1 MKLFRVLFLLVL
13 LAAVAPLVLLVVV
26 LRSHGVD
33 ALGLALSA
41 GGAAV
46 LLALLISMVMA
57 RRVTRPLDELVTG
70 ALDIARGRF
79 GRQVAHTGHTELSDL
94 AYTFNFMSTQ
104 LDQYNKENARLYAA
118 LERGYLETIR
128 ALASAIDA
136 KDPYTRGHS
145 ERVAKLAVEIGRE
158 LALDDAT
165 LRVLEFGGILHDV
178 GKIGIPEQVLGKPA
192 RLTPEEF
199 ALVRSHAAIG
209 AEIID
214 GVEFLKSAEPAIRHH
229 HERWD
234 GGGYPDG
241 LRGEKIPLI
250 ARIVNAAD
258 IWDACTSERPY
269 HRAATHREGLKILD
283 QSRGVQLDPDVH
295 DAILRVL
302 VRLGKSDDGAV
313 A

>member
-13 LAAVAPLVLLVVV
+13 LAAVAPLLVLVLV
-26 LRSHGVD
+26 LRANGVD
-33 ALGLALSA
+33 ALGLALSS
-41 GGAAV
+41 GVAAV
-46 LLALLISMVMA
+46 LLALVISLVMA
-57 RRVTRPLDELVTG
+57 RRVTRPLDELVAG

-79 GRQVAHTGHTELSDL
+79 GRQVAHVGHTELSDL

-145 ERVAKLAVEIGRE
+145 ERVAKLSVEIGRE
-158 LALDDAT
+158 LGLDAAT

-199 ALVRSHAAIG
+199 DLVRSHAAIG

-269 HRAATHREGLKILD
+269 HPAATHREGLRILAE
-283 QSRGVQLDPDVH
+283 SRGIQLDPDVH

-302 VRLGKSDDGAV
+302 VRLGKGDGGAL

>member
-13 LAAVAPLVLLVVV
+13 LAAIAPLALLVGV
-26 LRSHGVD
+26 LHSNGVGATQT
-33 ALGLALSA
+33 ALAT

-46 LLALLISMVMA
+46 LLALLISLVMA
-57 RRVTRPLDELVTG
+57 RRVTTPLDELVAG
-70 ALDIARGRF
+70 ALDIARGHF
-79 GRQVAHTGHTELSDL
+79 GRQVVHAGRTELSDL

-118 LERGYLETIR
+118 LEQGYLETIR

-145 ERVAKLAVEIGRE
+145 ERVAKLSVEIGRE
-158 LALDDAT
+158 LGLDDAT

-199 ALVRSHAAIG
+199 LLVRAHAAIG
-209 AEIID
+209 AEIVD

-241 LRGEKIPLI
+241 LRGDKIPLI

-258 IWDACTSERPY
+258 TWDACTSERPY
-269 HRAATHREGLKILD
+269 HKAASAREAVSILAKG
-283 QSRGVQLDPDVH
+283 RGAQFDPDVH
-295 DAILRVL
+295 DATLRAL
-302 VRLGKSDDGAV
+302 GRLGQLH
-313 A
+313 

>member
-13 LAAVAPLVLLVVV
+13 LAALAPLALLVSV
-26 LRSHGVD
+26 LHVNGAQAIQT
-33 ALGLALSA
+33 ALAA
-41 GGAAV
+41 AGAAV
-46 LLALLISMVMA
+46 LLALLISLVMA
-57 RRVTRPLDELVTG
+57 RRVTTPLDELVAG

-79 GRQVAHTGHTELSDL
+79 GRQVAHAGRTELSDL

-145 ERVAKLAVEIGRE
+145 ERVAKLSVEIGRE
-158 LALDDAT
+158 LGLDDAT

-199 ALVRSHAAIG
+199 LLVRAHAAIG
-209 AEIID
+209 AEIVD

-241 LRGEKIPLI
+241 LRGDKIPLI

-258 IWDACTSERPY
+258 TWDACTSERPY
-269 HRAATHREGLKILD
+269 HKAASPREAIGILA
-283 QSRGVQLDPDVH
+283 SGRGAQLDPAVH
-295 DAILRVL
+295 DAILKAL
-302 VRLGKSDDGAV
+302 ERLGQLH
-313 A
+313 